1 MPNCQDFQN
10 CYCRGIKAIFPK
22 NYSFH
27 DKISISVKIQ
37 CNILYLYWFGFSNN
51 FAQFFHLVVL
61 CACWMNYKKRIFTDA
76 KLHFNLNDSAEKSM
90 LRFFIYSNDSLTN
103 LVRVKHEQHTSDAEC
118 KMQFIFCTN
127 SSMHKRR
134 GWAKEIYPFD
144 TKKPAFP
151 LLVSLRWMQCI

>member
-1 MPNCQDFQN
+1 ME
-10 CYCRGIKAIFPK
+10 
-22 NYSFH
+22 
-27 DKISISVKIQ
+27 IQ

-76 KLHFNLNDSAEKSM
+76 KLHFNLNDSAEKWVCFAF
-90 LRFFIYSNDSLTN
+90 LFTLTTAIDTLTN
-103 LVRVKHEQHTSDAEC
+103 LARVKHEQHTSDAEC

-134 GWAKEIYPFD
+134 GWPKEIYPFD
-144 TKKPAFP
+144 TKKNQR
-151 LLVSLRWMQCI
+151 SLFEYHCDECNTSS